1 MKYTFP
7 LIRVTIILQVV
18 FCGLLFPQS
27 SKEAIQSLQ
36 NYVDGIRNDTARV
49 AMLLDLSKKYAESE
63 SDKAFHYAF
72 QALTLATN
80 IEFGEEIG
88 RAHNNLGDL
97 YWYKN
102 DFVSAAEH
110 YSTALGIF
118 ETLEDKAAIAECYRN
133 IGWIRFGEKNYADA
147 LTNYT
152 TSLSINKELG
162 LNMQASNNYNDM
174 GIVYYEL
181 KNYNEAINNYCLAF
195 EIAEAKGN
203 KLVMAAIYDNLGR
216 LYDILGNNEE
226 AIGCAMLCNSLG
238 KEVGNKRYVTESFFN
253 IAQYYMEI
261 DSIEKSSLYYDSVLY
276 YAQVIKDNTYLK
288 KGYSEYAKLKA
299 KQGNYEKAIEY
310 LTICLGLSDSIFN
323 ETNRRQL
330 TEMTAKYEA
339 DKKIQA
345 IENLQKEKL
354 LAEEKLTNEQKAQ
367 LYPIIFCIM
376 VLVFVVVLY
385 ISNRQRKK
393 ANTAL
398 QKASEEID
406 EKSRNITDS
415 INYSKHIQDV
425 CLPAKELKYALF
437 GDIFIFFRSKDVVSG
452 DFYWY
457 AEKSGKRIIACCDCT
472 GHGVSG
478 ALMSMIGN
486 TMLNKIVVERGVV
499 SPDEVLNQLNIE
511 VRRALKQDNDR
522 AATRDGMDVA
532 LLVFDSP
539 QPNGDCTVH
548 FAGAHRP
555 VWVVK
560 HNTREHPAMD
570 SFIEIKQDKHSIG
583 GVHAGNKVMFTKHS
597 VQLSKGDMVYI
608 FTDGYTD
615 QVGGEK
621 GKRYSGKRFKNL
633 LVNSSNKSVQEQE
646 HILQQTLNDWKK
658 EEEQVDDILIIGI
671 RI

>member
-1 MKYTFP
+1 MKYLVS
-7 LIRVTIILQVV
+7 LIRVTIVLQVV
-18 FCGLLFPQS
+18 FCGVLFSQS

-49 AMLLDLSKKYAESE
+49 AMLLDLSKKYVDNEP
-63 SDKAFHYAF
+63 DKAFHYAF

-80 IEFGEEIG
+80 IEFRKGKG
-88 RAHNNLGDL
+88 LAHNNLGDL

-102 DFVSAAEH
+102 DFVSAEEH
-110 YSTALGIF
+110 YSMALGIF

-152 TSLSINKELG
+152 TALALNKELG
-162 LNMQASNNYNDM
+162 RKKETGQNYNDI
-174 GIVYYEL
+174 GIVYGIL
-181 KNYNEAINNYCLAF
+181 KNYNEALNNYCLG
-195 EIAEAKGN
+195 IDIQDIVGN
-203 KLVMAAIYDNLGR
+203 KEGVAALYDNLGVM
-216 LYDILGNNEE
+216 YKQLGNQET
-226 AIGCAMLCNSLG
+226 AIEYMYRTLIVS
-238 KEVGNKRYVTESFFN
+238 KEIGNKRYIVLSLYN
-253 IAQYYMEI
+253 IAECNMEL
-261 DSIEKSSLYYDSVLY
+261 DSNEQAIQFLDSALYYTKE
-276 YAQVIKDNTYLK
+276 IKDNVLLK
-288 KGYSEYAKLKA
+288 SIYNRYAQLKA

-310 LTICLGLSDSIFN
+310 LTVCLDLSDSIFN

-330 TEMTAKYEA
+330 AEMTAKYEA

-393 ANTAL
+393 ANIAL

-406 EKSRNITDS
+406 EKNRNITDS

-437 GDIFIFFRSKDVVSG
+437 GDIFVLFRSKDVVSG

-522 AATRDGMDVA
+522 AATRDGMDIA
-532 LLVFDSP
+532 LLAFDSP

-555 VWVVK
+555 VWIVK
-560 HNTREHPAMD
+560 HNTGEQPAMD

-597 VQLSKGDMVYI
+597 VQLSKGDMIYI

-658 EEEQVDDILIIGI
+658 EEEQVDDILVIGI